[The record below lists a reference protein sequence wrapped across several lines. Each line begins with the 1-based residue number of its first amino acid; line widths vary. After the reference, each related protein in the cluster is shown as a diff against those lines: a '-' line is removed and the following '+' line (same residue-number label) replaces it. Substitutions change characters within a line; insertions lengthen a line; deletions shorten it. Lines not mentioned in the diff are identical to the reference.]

1 MRMLPDV
8 RCVVWMALVAG
19 LAACAAAPAPGD
31 SSASGASAQAEPLAG
46 SSWTLTEL
54 NGRAPVP
61 APATVPTLQFDAR
74 EARANGN
81 TGCNL
86 YNGPYAQN
94 GDALDFGPLVST
106 RRACTDE
113 AANRQETAFLQALG
127 ATTRFTRAAGVLVL
141 YAGDQAVARFR
152 TRGGGGPGALLTG
165 GGGGF

>member
-19 LAACAAAPAPGD
+19 LAACAAAPEPAPGA
-31 SSASGASAQAEPLAG
+31 SSGSGASAQAEPLAG

-54 NGRAPVP
+54 DGRPPVP
-61 APATVPTLQFDAR
+61 APAAVPTLQFDAR

-86 YNGPYAQN
+86 YNGPYAQD
-94 GDALDFGPLVST
+94 GDALRLGPLAST
-106 RRACTDE
+106 RRACTDD

-127 ATTRFTRAAGVLVL
+127 STTRFTRAAGVLVL

-152 TRGGGGPGALLTG
+152 TAAP
-165 GGGGF
+165 